1 MIIYDLLVP
10 MAPTGCLLGDH
21 WPLPPD
27 WLLITL
33 ARFISTKNKKE
44 QPVKQE

>member
-1 MIIYDLLVP
+1 MVIYDLLAP

-21 WPLPPD
+21 WLLPPN

-33 ARFISTKNKKE
+33 ARFVSMKTKAAC
-44 QPVKQE
+44 